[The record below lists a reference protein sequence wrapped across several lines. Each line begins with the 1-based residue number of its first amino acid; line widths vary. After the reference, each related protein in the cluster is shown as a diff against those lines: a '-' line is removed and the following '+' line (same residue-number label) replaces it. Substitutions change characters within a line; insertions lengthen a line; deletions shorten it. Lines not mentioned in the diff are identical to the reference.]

1 VLGEGRVN
9 TDSETRPKFMRFVR
23 KFAVPI
29 IVAWLLLTVAVNVL
43 VPPIESVARNHA
55 VTMSP
60 QDAPAMIAAKRI
72 GADFHES
79 DSDSIAMIVLE
90 SDKPLGEEAH
100 RYYDALV
107 KKLQADLK
115 HVQHVQNVWGDPL
128 TAAGVQ
134 SRDGKAAYVQLN
146 LAGNQG
152 STVGNESV
160 KAVREVVE
168 RSAPP
173 KGLKVYVTGPA
184 ALTTDMNDAAD
195 KSMFIMMGVT
205 GVVIMIMLFIAYRS
219 VSTMLLV
226 LVMVGF
232 EMGTARGVVAILGNY
247 GLLGFST
254 FVVAM
259 LSSLAIAAGT
269 DYAIFLIG
277 RYQENRQAGQ
287 DREAAY
293 YTMFRGTFHI
303 ILGSGLTIAGATFC
317 LHLARLSYF
326 KALGIPSALGLI
338 VVVAGALT
346 AAPAVVAVA
355 TRFGLLDPKRAVKV
369 HGWRRIGTAAVRW
382 PGAVLA
388 ASLVAALVGILIMP
402 SMKVSYNDRFYI
414 PRDLRSNIGYE
425 AAERHFSAATMNPD
439 ILMIESDHDM
449 RNSGDMII
457 LDRLAKDVFRSPGI
471 AMVQSI
477 TRPLGGPIE
486 HTSIPFQISAQS
498 IPIQENLQFMKD
510 RMADMLTMSDD
521 LGAMTD
527 TLERMRGLME
537 QMTHTTHHMV
547 GDMGDMKATLDE
559 MRDHLADFDDF
570 ARPLRGYLYW
580 EQHCFNIPVC
590 WAVRSVFDAIDGVDK
605 FSDNMSTL
613 IKDVNNVDAILPQML
628 AQFPP
633 IIAVAQSMRASLL
646 TIHSSFS
653 GLVTQVSQ
661 MTDTASAMGRAF
673 DASRSGDYFYL
684 PPEAFQN
691 PDFQRGLKLFLSPDG
706 KAARFIITHDTDPA
720 TPAGIAAVKPE
731 LAAAHQAVKGTALT
745 DAKFYLA
752 GTAAIYRD
760 IQSGSH
766 YDLLIVGIAALTLI
780 FAVMVIITRALVAS
794 LVIIGTVLLSLGAA
808 FGLSVLVWQH
818 LFGLDL
824 NWIAP
829 VFGLIILLAVGS
841 DYNLLLVSRFQE
853 EIHAGLKTGIIRSM
867 GSTGGVVTA
876 AGLVFAFTMMSMAAS
891 DLRSIGQAGTTIGLG
906 LLFDTLIVRSL
917 MTPSTAAL
925 LGRWFWWPLQVR
937 PRPASHMLRPNG
949 PRNLVQTLFPDESA
963 GAATRPACSIER
975 QVNDAA
981 HYRGEGIVPRATPHD
996 TYGSALHLYPTGY
1009 DGDPTP
1015 TED

>member
-1 VLGEGRVN
+1 MN
-9 TDSETRPKFMRFVR
+9 TGQDARPKFMRFVR
-23 KFAVPI
+23 RFAVPI
-29 IVAWLLLTVAVNVL
+29 LVAWLLVTVALNVL

-72 GADFHES
+72 GEKFHES

-90 SDKPLGEEAH
+90 SDKQLDEQAH
-100 RYYDALV
+100 GYYDGLV
-107 KKLQADLK
+107 KKLQADPK

-152 STVGNESV
+152 GTLGNESV
-160 KAVREVVE
+160 KAVREIVDNSV
-168 RSAPP
+168 PP
-173 KGLKVYVTGPA
+173 KGLKAYITGPA
-184 ALTTDMNDAAD
+184 ALTTDMNEAAD
-195 KSMFIMMGVT
+195 KSMFKMMGVT

-219 VSTMLLV
+219 ISTVLLV

-232 EMGTARGVVAILGNY
+232 EMGTARGLVALLGNS

-277 RYQENRQAGQ
+277 RYQEARQAGQ
-287 DREAAY
+287 DREAAW

-317 LHLARLSYF
+317 LYLARLSYF

-355 TRFGLLDPKRAVKV
+355 SRFGLLDPKRVVKI
-369 HGWRRIGTAAVRW
+369 HGWRRIGTATVRW
-382 PGAVLA
+382 PGPVFA
-388 ASLVAALVGILIMP
+388 ASLVIAIVGILIMP
-402 SMKVSYNDRFYI
+402 SMRVSYNDRFYI
-414 PRDLRSNIGYE
+414 PPNLPSNIGYA

-439 ILMIESDHDM
+439 ILMSESDHDM
-449 RNSGDMII
+449 RNPGDMII
-457 LDRLAKDVFRSPGI
+457 LDRIAKDVFRSPGI

-498 IPIQENLQFMKD
+498 IPIQQNLQFMKD
-510 RMADMLTMSDD
+510 RMADMLKMSDD
-521 LGAMTD
+521 LGVMIGSM
-527 TLERMRGLME
+527 ERMYALMG
-537 QMTHTTHHMV
+537 QMSSTTHHMV
-547 GDMGDMKATLDE
+547 GDMHDMKSTLDE

-580 EQHCFNIPVC
+580 EPHCFDIPVC
-590 WAVRSVFDAIDGVDK
+590 WATRSVFEAIDGVDK
-605 FSDNMSTL
+605 FSDEINAVLEDMGSIDTL
-613 IKDVNNVDAILPQML
+613 LPQML
-628 AQFPP
+628 QQIPP
-633 IIAVAQSMRASLL
+633 IIAVAKSMRGTLL
-646 TIHSSFS
+646 TLHSSFS
-653 GLVTQVSQ
+653 GLVTQMAQ
-661 MTDTASAMGRAF
+661 MTDTASAMGQAF
-673 DASRSGDYFYL
+673 DASRIGDYFYL
-684 PPEAFQN
+684 PPEALQN

-731 LAAAHQAVKGTALT
+731 LNAAHQAVKGTALT
-745 DAKFYLA
+745 DARFYLA

-760 IQSGSH
+760 IQSGSQ
-766 YDLLIVGIAALTLI
+766 YDLLIVGAAALTLI
-780 FAVMVIITRALVAS
+780 FVVMLIITRALVAS
-794 LVIIGTVLLSLGAA
+794 LVIVGTVLLSLGAA

-818 LFGLDL
+818 IFGLDL

-841 DYNLLLVSRFQE
+841 DYNLLLVSRFQD
-853 EIHAGLKTGIIRSM
+853 EIRAGLKTGIIRSM
-867 GSTGGVVTA
+867 GETGGVVTA
-876 AGLVFAFTMMSMAAS
+876 AGLVFAFTMMSMVAS
-891 DLRSIGQAGTTIGLG
+891 DLRSIGQAGSTIGLG

-917 MTPSTAAL
+917 MTPSVAAL
-925 LGRWFWWPLQVR
+925 LGRWFWWPQRVR
-937 PRPASHMLRPNG
+937 SRPARYLLRPPG
-949 PRNLVQTLFPDESA
+949 PRADIPSVLV
-963 GAATRPACSIER
+963 R
-975 QVNDAA
+975 Q
-981 HYRGEGIVPRATPHD
+981 
-996 TYGSALHLYPTGY
+996 
-1009 DGDPTP
+1009 
-1015 TED
+1015 

>member
-1 VLGEGRVN
+1 MN
-9 TDSETRPKFMRFVR
+9 TDHDARPKFMRFVR
-23 KFAVPI
+23 RFAVPI

-72 GADFHES
+72 GEKFHES

-90 SDKPLGEEAH
+90 SDKKLGEEAH
-100 RYYDALV
+100 RYYDGLV
-107 KKLQADLK
+107 KKLQADPT

-134 SRDGKAAYVQLN
+134 SRDGTAAYVQLN

-152 STVGNESV
+152 STLGNESV
-160 KAVREVVE
+160 KAVREIVND
-168 RSAPP
+168 SAPP
-173 KGLKVYVTGPA
+173 TGLKVYVTGPA
-184 ALTTDMNDAAD
+184 ALTTDMNEAAD
-195 KSMFIMMGVT
+195 KSMFKMMAVT

-219 VSTMLLV
+219 ISTVLLV

-247 GLLGFST
+247 DLLGFST

-277 RYQENRQAGQ
+277 RYQEARQAGQ
-287 DREAAY
+287 DRETAY
-293 YTMFRGTFHI
+293 YTMFQGTFHI

-326 KALGIPSALGLI
+326 KALGIPSALGLL

-346 AAPAVVAVA
+346 VAPAVVAVA
-355 TRFGLLDPKRAVKV
+355 SRFGLLDPKRAAKV
-369 HGWRRIGTAAVRW
+369 HGWRRIGTATVRW
-382 PGAVLA
+382 PGPVFA
-388 ASLVAALVGILIMP
+388 ASLVIALVGILIMP
-402 SMKVSYNDRFYI
+402 SIKISYNDRFYI
-414 PRDLRSNIGYE
+414 PSNLPSNVGYA

-449 RNSGDMII
+449 RNTGDMII
-457 LDRLAKDVFRSPGI
+457 LDRLSKDVFRSPGI
-471 AMVQSI
+471 SMVQSI

-510 RMADMLTMSDD
+510 RAVDMLKMSDD
-521 LGAMTD
+521 LGAMIGSM
-527 TLERMRGLME
+527 ERMYDLMR
-537 QMTHTTHHMV
+537 QMSDTTHHML
-547 GDMGDMKATLDE
+547 GDMDEMKATLDE
-559 MRDHLADFDDF
+559 IRDHLADFDDV
-570 ARPLRGYLYW
+570 ARPVRSYLYW
-580 EQHCFNIPVC
+580 EPHCFNIPVC
-590 WAVRSVFDAIDGVDK
+590 WATRSVFEALDGVDK
-605 FSDNMSTL
+605 FSDNMKAL
-613 IKDVNNVDAILPQML
+613 LKDVGNIDAILPQML

-633 IIAVAQSMRASLL
+633 IIAVAKSMRGSLL
-646 TIHSSFS
+646 TMHSSFS
-653 GLVTQVSQ
+653 GLVDQISR
-661 MTDTASAMGRAF
+661 MTDTASAMGQAF
-673 DASRSGDYFYL
+673 DASKSGDYFYL
-684 PPEAFQN
+684 PPEAFDN

-720 TPAGIAAVKPE
+720 TPAGISAVKPE
-731 LAAAHQAVKGTALT
+731 LAAAHQAVKGTTLT
-745 DAKFYLA
+745 DARFYLT

-760 IQSGSH
+760 IQSGSQ

-780 FAVMVIITRALVAS
+780 FVVMVIITRALVAS
-794 LVIIGTVLLSLGAA
+794 LVIVGTVLLSLGAA

-818 LFGLDL
+818 IFGLDL

-841 DYNLLLVSRFQE
+841 DYNLLLVSRFQQ
-853 EIHAGLKTGIIRSM
+853 EIGAGLKTGIIRSM
-867 GSTGGVVTA
+867 GETGQVVTA
-876 AGLVFAFTMMSMAAS
+876 AGLVFAFTMMSMVAS
-891 DLRSIGQAGTTIGLG
+891 DLRSIGQAGSTIGVG
-906 LLFDTLIVRSL
+906 LLFDTLVVRSL
-917 MTPSTAAL
+917 MTPSIAAL
-925 LGRWFWWPLQVR
+925 LGRWFWWPRQVR
-937 PRPASHMLRPNG
+937 PRPASYMLRPFG
-949 PRNLVQTLFPDESA
+949 PRQLVRSLLLGEDTDAVTAKLQ
-963 GAATRPACSIER
+963 RPP
-975 QVNDAA
+975 
-981 HYRGEGIVPRATPHD
+981 G
-996 TYGSALHLYPTGY
+996 
-1009 DGDPTP
+1009 
-1015 TED
+1015 

>member
-1 VLGEGRVN
+1 MN
-9 TDSETRPKFMRFVR
+9 TDNDARPKSMRFVR
-23 KFAVPI
+23 RFAVPI
-29 IVAWLLLTVAVNVL
+29 LIAWLLLTVALNVL

-72 GADFHES
+72 GAKYHES
-79 DSDSIAMIVLE
+79 DSDSTAMIVLE
-90 SDKPLGEEAH
+90 SGNQLGEQAH
-100 RYYDALV
+100 RYYDGLV
-107 KKLQADLK
+107 KELQADSK

-152 STVGNESV
+152 STLGNESV
-160 KAVREVVE
+160 KAVRVIID
-168 RSAPP
+168 RLKPP
-173 KGLKVYVTGPA
+173 HGLKVYLTGPA
-184 ALTTDMNDAAD
+184 PLTTDMNDAAD
-195 KSMFIMMGVT
+195 QSMLKMMGVT
-205 GVVIMIMLFIAYRS
+205 GVVIMIMLFITYRS
-219 VSTMLLV
+219 ISTVLLI
-226 LVMVGF
+226 LAMVGF
-232 EMGTARGVVAILGNY
+232 EMGTARGLVALLGNY
-247 GLLGFST
+247 NVLGFST

-277 RYQENRQAGQ
+277 RYQEARQAGQ

-293 YTMFRGTFHI
+293 YTMFRGTVHI

-326 KALGIPSALGLI
+326 KALGIPSALGLL

-355 TRFGLLDPKRAVKV
+355 SGFGLLDPRGTIKTR
-369 HGWRRIGTAAVRW
+369 GWRRIGTATVRW
-382 PGAVLA
+382 PGPVFA
-388 ASLVAALVGILIMP
+388 ATLVVAIVGILIMP

-414 PRDLRSNIGYE
+414 SPSLPSNIGYA

-449 RNSGDMII
+449 RTTGDMII
-457 LDRLAKDVFRSPGI
+457 LDKLANAVFRSPGI
-471 AMVQSI
+471 SMVQGI
-477 TRPLGGPIE
+477 TRPLGGPIQ

-498 IPIQENLQFMKD
+498 IPIQENLRFMKD
-510 RMADMLTMSDD
+510 RTADLLKMGDD
-521 LGAMTD
+521 LGAMIGSM
-527 TLERMRGLME
+527 ERLYGLLG
-537 QMTHTTHHMV
+537 QMAGTTHHMV
-547 GDMGDMKATLDE
+547 GDLAEAKATADE
-559 MRDHLADFDDF
+559 LRDRLADFDDF
-570 ARPLRGYLYW
+570 ARPLHSYVFA
-580 EQHCFNIPVC
+580 EIHCYNIPIC
-590 WAVRSVFDAIDGVDK
+590 AAVRSLFDALDTSDK
-605 FSDNMSTL
+605 FSDDIQALVT
-613 IKDVNNVDAILPQML
+613 DVNNIDAILPRML

-633 IIAVAQSMRASLL
+633 IIAVTKSMQGTLL
-646 TIHSSFS
+646 AMHSSFS
-653 GLVTQVSQ
+653 SLVTQMGQ
-661 MTDTASAMGRAF
+661 MTDTASAMGQAF
-673 DASRSGDYFYL
+673 DASKSGDYFYL

-706 KAARFIITHDTDPA
+706 KAARFIITHQADPA
-720 TPAGIAAVKPE
+720 TPAGISAVTPE
-731 LAAAHQAVKGTALT
+731 LTAAHQAVKGTALT

-760 IQSGSH
+760 IESGSH

-794 LVIIGTVLLSLGAA
+794 MAIVGTVLLSLGAA

-818 LFGLDL
+818 IFGLDL

-853 EIHAGLKTGIIRSM
+853 EIGAGLKTGIIRSM
-867 GSTGGVVTA
+867 GGTGGVVTS
-876 AGLVFAFTMMSMAAS
+876 AGLVFAFTMMSMVAS
-891 DLRSIGQAGTTIGLG
+891 DLTSIGQAGSTIGLG

-917 MTPSTAAL
+917 MTPSIASL
-925 LGRWFWWPLQVR
+925 LGRWFWWPQIVR
-937 PRPASHMLRPNG
+937 PRPASEMLRP
-949 PRNLVQTLFPDESA
+949 F
-963 GAATRPACSIER
+963 GAR
-975 QVNDAA
+975 QVV
-981 HYRGEGIVPRATPHD
+981 RSLLLGE
-996 TYGSALHLYPTGY
+996 
-1009 DGDPTP
+1009 DGDKAAYSRGRT
-1015 TED
+1015 

>member
-1 VLGEGRVN
+1 MN
-9 TDSETRPKFMRFVR
+9 TDHDARPKFMRFVR
-23 KFAVPI
+23 RFAVPI

-43 VPPIESVARNHA
+43 VPPIESAARNHA

-72 GADFHES
+72 GEKFHES

-90 SDKPLGEEAH
+90 SDNKLGEEAH
-100 RYYDALV
+100 RYYDGLV
-107 KKLQADLK
+107 KKLQADPT

-152 STVGNESV
+152 STLGNESV
-160 KAVREVVE
+160 KAVREIVDD
-168 RSAPP
+168 SAPP

-184 ALTTDMNDAAD
+184 ALTTDMNEAAD
-195 KSMFIMMGVT
+195 KSMFKMMAVT

-219 VSTMLLV
+219 ISTVLLV

-247 GLLGFST
+247 DLLGFST

-277 RYQENRQAGQ
+277 RYQEARQAGQ
-287 DREAAY
+287 DRETAY

-326 KALGIPSALGLI
+326 KALGIPSALGLL

-355 TRFGLLDPKRAVKV
+355 SRFGLLDPKRAAKV
-369 HGWRRIGTAAVRW
+369 HGWRRIGTATVRW
-382 PGAVLA
+382 PGPVFA
-388 ASLVAALVGILIMP
+388 ASLVIALVGILIMP
-402 SMKVSYNDRFYI
+402 SIKISYNDRFYI
-414 PRDLRSNIGYE
+414 PSNLPSNVGYA

-449 RNSGDMII
+449 RNTGDMII
-457 LDRLAKDVFRSPGI
+457 LDRLSKDVFRSPGI
-471 AMVQSI
+471 SMVQSI

-510 RMADMLTMSDD
+510 RAVDMLKMSDD
-521 LGAMTD
+521 LGAMIGSM
-527 TLERMRGLME
+527 ERMYDLMR
-537 QMTHTTHHMV
+537 QMSDTTHHML
-547 GDMGDMKATLDE
+547 GDMDEMKATLDE
-559 MRDHLADFDDF
+559 IRDHLADFDDV
-570 ARPLRGYLYW
+570 ARPVRSYLYW
-580 EQHCFNIPVC
+580 EPHCFNIPVC
-590 WAVRSVFDAIDGVDK
+590 WATRSVFEALDGVDK
-605 FSDNMSTL
+605 FSDNMKAL
-613 IKDVNNVDAILPQML
+613 LKDVGNIDAILPQML

-633 IIAVAQSMRASLL
+633 IIAVAKSMRGSLL
-646 TIHSSFS
+646 TMHSSFS
-653 GLVTQVSQ
+653 GLVDQISR
-661 MTDTASAMGRAF
+661 MTDTASAMGQAF
-673 DASRSGDYFYL
+673 DASKSGDYFYL
-684 PPEAFQN
+684 PPEAFDN

-720 TPAGIAAVKPE
+720 TPAGISAVKPE
-731 LAAAHQAVKGTALT
+731 LAAAHQAVKGTTLT
-745 DAKFYLA
+745 DARFYLT

-760 IQSGSH
+760 IQSGSQ

-780 FAVMVIITRALVAS
+780 FVVMVIITRALVAS
-794 LVIIGTVLLSLGAA
+794 LVIVGTVLLSLGAA

-818 LFGLDL
+818 IFGLDL

-853 EIHAGLKTGIIRSM
+853 EIGAGLKTGIIRSM
-867 GSTGGVVTA
+867 GETGQIVTA
-876 AGLVFAFTMMSMAAS
+876 AGLVFAFTMMSMVAS
-891 DLRSIGQAGTTIGLG
+891 DLRSIGQAGSTIGVG
-906 LLFDTLIVRSL
+906 LLFDTLVVRSL
-917 MTPSTAAL
+917 MTPSIAAL
-925 LGRWFWWPLQVR
+925 LGRWFWWPRQVR
-937 PRPASHMLRPNG
+937 PRPASYMLRPFG
-949 PRNLVQTLFPDESA
+949 PRQLVRSLLLGEDTDAVTAKLQ
-963 GAATRPACSIER
+963 RPP
-975 QVNDAA
+975 
-981 HYRGEGIVPRATPHD
+981 G
-996 TYGSALHLYPTGY
+996 
-1009 DGDPTP
+1009 
-1015 TED
+1015 

>member
-1 VLGEGRVN
+1 MS
-9 TDSETRPKFMRFVR
+9 TDNEARPKFMRFVR
-23 KFAVPI
+23 RFAVPI
-29 IVAWLLLTVAVNVL
+29 LIAWLLLTVALNVL

-72 GADFHES
+72 GEKYHES

-90 SDKPLGEEAH
+90 SDKQLGDQAH
-100 RYYDALV
+100 RYYDGLM
-107 KKLQADLK
+107 KKLQADPK

-134 SRDGKAAYVQLN
+134 SRDGKAAYVELN
-146 LAGNQG
+146 LTGNQG
-152 STVGNESV
+152 STLGNESV
-160 KAVREVVE
+160 KAVREIVD

-173 KGLKVYVTGPA
+173 SGLKAYITGPA
-184 ALTTDMNDAAD
+184 ALNTDMNEAAD
-195 KSMFIMMGVT
+195 KSMFKMMGVT
-205 GVVIMIMLFIAYRS
+205 GLVIMIMLFIAYRS
-219 VSTMLLV
+219 ISTVLLI

-232 EMGTARGVVAILGNY
+232 EMGTARGLVALLGNY
-247 GLLGFST
+247 NLLGFST

-277 RYQENRQAGQ
+277 RYQEARQAGQ
-287 DREAAY
+287 DRETAY

-303 ILGSGLTIAGATFC
+303 ILGSGLTIAGASFC

-355 TRFGLLDPKRAVKV
+355 TRFGLLDPRRMIKTR
-369 HGWRRIGTAAVRW
+369 GWRRIGTASVRW
-382 PGAVLA
+382 PGAVFA
-388 ASLVAALVGILIMP
+388 ASLVIAVVGILIMP

-414 PRDLRSNIGYE
+414 PRNLPSNVGYI
-425 AAERHFSAATMNPD
+425 AAERHFTPATMNPD

-498 IPIQENLQFMKD
+498 IPIRENLQFMKD
-510 RMADMLTMSDD
+510 RTADMLTMSDD
-521 LGAMTD
+521 LGAMIGSM
-527 TLERMRGLME
+527 ERMQGLMG
-537 QMTHTTHHMV
+537 QMSNTTHHMV
-547 GDMGDMKATLDE
+547 GDMHDMQSTLDE

-570 ARPLRGYLYW
+570 ARPFRSYLYW
-580 EQHCFNIPVC
+580 EQHCFDIPVC
-590 WAVRSVFDAIDGVDK
+590 SAAKSVFEAMDGVDK
-605 FSDNMSTL
+605 FSENMSTL
-613 IKDVNNVDAILPQML
+613 IKDVHNIDAILPQML

-633 IIAVAQSMRASLL
+633 IIAVATSMQGTLL
-646 TIHSSFS
+646 TMHSSFS
-653 GLVTQVSQ
+653 GLVTQMAN
-661 MTDTASAMGRAF
+661 MTDTASAMGQAF

-691 PDFQRGLKLFLSPDG
+691 ADFQRGLKLFLSPDG
-706 KAARFIITHDTDPA
+706 KAARFIITHDADPA
-720 TPAGIAAVKPE
+720 TVEGISAVEPE

-780 FAVMVIITRALVAS
+780 FAVMLIITRALVAS
-794 LVIIGTVLLSLGAA
+794 LVIVGTVLLSLGAA

-818 LFGLDL
+818 IFGLDL

-853 EIHAGLKTGIIRSM
+853 EIRAGLNTGIIRSM
-867 GSTGGVVTA
+867 GETGGVVTA
-876 AGLVFAFTMMSMAAS
+876 AGLVFAFTMMSMVAS
-891 DLRSIGQAGTTIGLG
+891 DLRSIGQAGSTIGLG

-917 MTPSTAAL
+917 MTPSIAAL
-925 LGRWFWWPLQVR
+925 LGRWFWWPQRVR
-937 PRPASHMLRPNG
+937 PRPASYMLRPFGSRRLVRSLLLGEDADAVTAKRHRLPESDSGNG
-949 PRNLVQTLFPDESA
+949 I
-963 GAATRPACSIER
+963 RP
-975 QVNDAA
+975 QVTS
-981 HYRGEGIVPRATPHD
+981 PQ
-996 TYGSALHLYPTGY
+996 
-1009 DGDPTP
+1009 
-1015 TED
+1015 

>member
-1 VLGEGRVN
+1 MN
-9 TDSETRPKFMRFVR
+9 TDNQDRPRFMRFVHR
-23 KFAVPI
+23 FAVPI
-29 IVAWLLLTVAVNVL
+29 LIAWLLLTVALNVL

-60 QDAPAMIAAKRI
+60 KDAPAMIAAKRI
-72 GADFHES
+72 GETFHES

-90 SDKPLGEEAH
+90 SDKQLGEQAH
-100 RYYDALV
+100 DYYDRLV
-107 KKLQADLK
+107 KMLQADHK

-146 LAGNQG
+146 LAGDQG
-152 STVGNESV
+152 STLGNESV
-160 KAVREVVE
+160 KAVREIID

-173 KGLKVYVTGPA
+173 QGLKVYETGPA
-184 ALTTDMNDAAD
+184 PLSTDMNDAAD
-195 KSMFIMMGVT
+195 KSMLTMMGVT

-219 VSTMLLV
+219 VSTVLLV

-232 EMGTARGVVAILGNY
+232 EMGTARGLVALLGNY
-247 GLLGFST
+247 DLLGFST

-277 RYQENRQAGQ
+277 RYQEARQAGE

-293 YTMFRGTFHI
+293 YSMFRGTVHI

-326 KALGIPSALGLI
+326 KALGIPSALGLL

-355 TRFGLLDPKRAVKV
+355 TRFGLLDPRKMIKTR
-369 HGWRRIGTAAVRW
+369 GWRRMGTATVRW
-382 PGAVLA
+382 PGAVFATSLA
-388 ASLVAALVGILIMP
+388 IAIVGILIMP
-402 SMKVSYNDRFYI
+402 TMKVSYNDRYYI
-414 PRDLRSNIGYE
+414 PADLPSNVGYA

-439 ILMIESDHDM
+439 ILMIEGDHDL

-457 LDRLAKDVFRSPGI
+457 LDKIANEIFRSPGI

-477 TRPLGGPIE
+477 TRPLGGPIQ

-498 IPIQENLQFMKD
+498 IPIQENLQFMRD
-510 RMADMLTMSDD
+510 RAADMVKMSDD
-521 LGAMTD
+521 LGAMITSMQ
-527 TLERMRGLME
+527 RMEGLLA
-537 QMTHTTHHMV
+537 QMGTTTHHMV
-547 GDMGDMKATLDE
+547 GDMKDLQATLNE

-570 ARPLRGYLYW
+570 ARPLRSYLYW

-590 WAVRSVFDAIDGVDK
+590 FATKSVFEAIDGVDQ
-605 FSDNMSTL
+605 FSENMRAL
-613 IKDVNNVDAILPQML
+613 VKDVGNIDAVLPQML
-628 AQFPP
+628 AEFPP
-633 IIAVAQSMRASLL
+633 IIAVAKSMQGSLL

-653 GLVTQVSQ
+653 GLLSQIAQ
-661 MTDTASAMGRAF
+661 MTDTASAMGQAF

-691 PDFQRGLKLFLSPDG
+691 ADFQRGLKLFLSPDG
-706 KAARFIITHDTDPA
+706 KAARFIITHDADPA
-720 TPAGIAAVKPE
+720 TPAGISAVLPE
-731 LAAAHQAVKGTALT
+731 LAAAHHAVKGTALT

-794 LVIIGTVLLSLGAA
+794 LVIVGTVLLSLGAA
-808 FGLSVLVWQH
+808 FGLTVLVWQYI
-818 LFGLDL
+818 FGLDL

-853 EIHAGLKTGIIRSM
+853 EIGAGLKTGIIRSM

-876 AGLVFAFTMMSMAAS
+876 AGLVFAFTMMSMVAS
-891 DLRSIGQAGTTIGLG
+891 SLISIGQAGSTIGLG
-906 LLFDTLIVRSL
+906 LLFDTLIVRSF
-917 MTPSTAAL
+917 MTPSIAAL
-925 LGRWFWWPLQVR
+925 LGRWFWWPQRVR
-937 PRPASHMLRPNG
+937 PRPASYMLRPFG
-949 PRNLVQTLFPDESA
+949 TRSLVRSLLLGEDTDRVNSGRPSHQPAA
-963 GAATRPACSIER
+963 GR
-975 QVNDAA
+975 
-981 HYRGEGIVPRATPHD
+981 
-996 TYGSALHLYPTGY
+996 
-1009 DGDPTP
+1009 
-1015 TED
+1015 

>member
-1 VLGEGRVN
+1 
-9 TDSETRPKFMRFVR
+9 MRFVR
-23 KFAVPI
+23 RFAVPI

-43 VPPIESVARNHA
+43 VPPIESAARNHA

-72 GADFHES
+72 GEKFHES

-90 SDKPLGEEAH
+90 SDKELGEEAH
-100 RYYDALV
+100 RYYDGLV
-107 KKLQADLK
+107 KKLQADPT

-152 STVGNESV
+152 STLGNESV
-160 KAVREVVE
+160 KAVREIVDD
-168 RSAPP
+168 SAPP

-184 ALTTDMNDAAD
+184 ALTTDMNEAAD
-195 KSMFIMMGVT
+195 KSMFKMMAVT

-219 VSTMLLV
+219 ISTVLLV

-247 GLLGFST
+247 DLLGFST

-277 RYQENRQAGQ
+277 RYQEARQAGQ
-287 DREAAY
+287 DRETAY

-326 KALGIPSALGLI
+326 KALGIPSALGLL

-355 TRFGLLDPKRAVKV
+355 SRFGLLDPKRAAKV
-369 HGWRRIGTAAVRW
+369 HAWRRIGTATVRW
-382 PGAVLA
+382 PGPVFA
-388 ASLVAALVGILIMP
+388 ASLVIALVGILIMP
-402 SMKVSYNDRFYI
+402 SIKISYNDRFYI
-414 PRDLRSNIGYE
+414 PSNLPSNVGYA

-449 RNSGDMII
+449 RNTGDMII
-457 LDRLAKDVFRSPGI
+457 LDRLSKDVFRSPGI
-471 AMVQSI
+471 SMVQSI
-477 TRPLGGPIE
+477 TRPLGGPIQ

-510 RMADMLTMSDD
+510 RAVDMLKMSDD
-521 LGAMTD
+521 LGAMIGSM
-527 TLERMRGLME
+527 ERMYDLMR
-537 QMTHTTHHMV
+537 QMSDTTHHML
-547 GDMGDMKATLDE
+547 GDMDEMKATLDE
-559 MRDHLADFDDF
+559 IRDHLADFDDV
-570 ARPLRGYLYW
+570 ARPVRSYLYW
-580 EQHCFNIPVC
+580 EPHCFNIPVC
-590 WAVRSVFDAIDGVDK
+590 WATRSVFEALDGVDT
-605 FSDNMSTL
+605 FSDNMKAL
-613 IKDVNNVDAILPQML
+613 LKDVGNIDAILPEML

-633 IIAVAQSMRASLL
+633 IIAVAKSMRGSLL
-646 TIHSSFS
+646 TMHSSFS
-653 GLVTQVSQ
+653 GLVDQISR
-661 MTDTASAMGRAF
+661 MTDTASAMGQAF
-673 DASRSGDYFYL
+673 DASKSGDYFYL
-684 PPEAFQN
+684 PPEAFDN

-720 TPAGIAAVKPE
+720 TPAGISAVKPE
-731 LAAAHQAVKGTALT
+731 LAAAHQAVKGTTLT
-745 DAKFYLA
+745 DARFYLA

-760 IQSGSH
+760 IQSGSQ

-780 FAVMVIITRALVAS
+780 FVVMVIITRALVAS
-794 LVIIGTVLLSLGAA
+794 LVIVGTVLLSLGAA

-818 LFGLDL
+818 ILGLDL

-853 EIHAGLKTGIIRSM
+853 EIGAGLKTGIIRSM
-867 GSTGGVVTA
+867 GETGQVVTA
-876 AGLVFAFTMMSMAAS
+876 AGLVFAFTMMSMVAS
-891 DLRSIGQAGTTIGLG
+891 DLRSIGQAGSTIGVG
-906 LLFDTLIVRSL
+906 LLFDTLVVRSL
-917 MTPSTAAL
+917 MTPSIAAL
-925 LGRWFWWPLQVR
+925 LGRWFWWPRQVR
-937 PRPASHMLRPNG
+937 PRPASYMLRPFG
-949 PRNLVQTLFPDESA
+949 PRQLVRSLLLGEDTDAVTAKLQ
-963 GAATRPACSIER
+963 RPP
-975 QVNDAA
+975 
-981 HYRGEGIVPRATPHD
+981 G
-996 TYGSALHLYPTGY
+996 
-1009 DGDPTP
+1009 
-1015 TED
+1015 